1 MSLREQLMAD
11 LKEAMRTGDEVRRST
26 LRMLLAAIVNAE
38 KEPGAGELTDEDILA
53 IIRRQVKQ
61 RRDSIEQYKKGGRSD
76 LVAQEEAELAVLLE
90 YLPRQLT
97 EEEIEAA
104 AREVIQRVGATSM
117 AQMGDVMRPLMA
129 EIGDRADGR
138 LVSQIVRRLLAEG

>member
-11 LKEAMRTGDEVRRST
+11 LKEAMRSGDEVRRST

-38 KEPGAGELTDEDILA
+38 KEPGASELTDEDILA

-117 AQMGDVMRPLMA
+117 AQMGEVMRPLMA